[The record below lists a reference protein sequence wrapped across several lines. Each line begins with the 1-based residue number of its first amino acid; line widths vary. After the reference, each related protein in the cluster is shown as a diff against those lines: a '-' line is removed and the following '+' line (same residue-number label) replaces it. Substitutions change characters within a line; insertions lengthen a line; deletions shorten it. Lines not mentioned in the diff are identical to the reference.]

1 MTQGPQS
8 ATQAVRAAL
17 ESDAQHGAVVPP
29 LHLSSNYTFE
39 GFGRPRQ
46 YDYTRSGNP
55 TRDALGRALTELEGG
70 AGAVVTA
77 SGMSAITLVCQL
89 LKPGDLLI
97 APHDCYGSSFRLFRN
112 LADRGAF
119 DLEFVDQT
127 DVRALEEACSRGPRL
142 IWVETPSNP
151 LLRITDI
158 NRVVSLAKDCGA
170 LVAVDNTFMSPAL
183 QQPLALGADVVV
195 HSMTKYL
202 NGHSDMVGGILITD
216 DEEMAEG
223 LRFLQ
228 NAAGAVPGPWDCWL
242 ALRG

>member
-89 LKPGDLLI
+89 LRPGDLLI
-97 APHDCYGSSFRLFRN
+97 APHDCYGGSFRLFRN
-112 LADRGAF
+112 LADRG
-119 DLEFVDQT
+119 
-127 DVRALEEACSRGPRL
+127 
-142 IWVETPSNP
+142 
-151 LLRITDI
+151 
-158 NRVVSLAKDCGA
+158 
-170 LVAVDNTFMSPAL
+170 
-183 QQPLALGADVVV
+183 
-195 HSMTKYL
+195 
-202 NGHSDMVGGILITD
+202 
-216 DEEMAEG
+216 
-223 LRFLQ
+223 
-228 NAAGAVPGPWDCWL
+228 VPGPTDVLSYPSSEPDDVGVPEVAHLGDVLIDLDAAARQAPDHGHDVTDEVLVL
-242 ALRG
+242 AAHGLTHLRGFDHPDDASWRPFSDAQRRILAWTGE